1 MTPLNALLIGL
12 GGLALGVVL
21 GELWAIVQRRYCE
34 VCWGQGVVTAY
45 QGGMMTQQPCPE
57 CSRP

>member
-21 GELWAIVQRRYCE
+21 AELWAIVQRRDCE
-34 VCWGQGVVTAY
+34 VCWGHGVVTAY
-45 QGGMMTQQPCPE
+45 QNDMLTRQPCPE